1 MVSDKTVLAV
11 IRASRPTFRNQN
23 DKIAFAVH
31 SSFLAS
37 GYVLT
42 ATGSQALSDTALSN
56 SSNEEVAVD
65 HWNELNDEY
74 AFVYANPE
82 RGSKKVLLKCLVM
95 NEILLVDALS
105 EGSSEP
111 VHLDINV
118 GEYAGEDGGSNYSQQ
133 FKNLDK
139 LVKIIDGDILSKF
152 DGSANASSSNKRSET
167 TERQEIHETGTR
179 FGDPAIPP
187 NHPVGIAFPP
197 VSIGSGS
204 DLFPGTAA
212 GMYPSRGGHNIGG
225 SMLVGP
231 NDPRFFGGFGGIGG
245 EPGFPGGQLGVPPS
259 ARFDPYGPP
268 GVPGFEPNRFTRNPR
283 RPGYDAHPDLQHFRR
298 DPDSDYI

>member
-1 MVSDKTVLAV
+1 MASEKLVLAV
-11 IRASRPTFRNQN
+11 IRAARPTFRNRH

-42 ATGSQALSDTALSN
+42 ATGPQALSDDAFSN
-56 SSNEEVAVD
+56 PSNDEVSAD

-82 RGSKKVLLKCLVM
+82 KGSEKVLVKCLVM
-95 NEILLVDALS
+95 NDNLLVHALS
-105 EGSSEP
+105 QGSSEP
-111 VHLDINV
+111 LSLEIGV
-118 GEYAGEDGGSNYSQQ
+118 GDYAREDGGSNYAQQ

-139 LVKIIDGDILSKF
+139 LVKRIDGDILSKLE
-152 DGSANASSSNKRSET
+152 GSANANSSSRSSET
-167 TERQEIHETGTR
+167 RDITRQEKPE
-179 FGDPAIPP
+179 
-187 NHPVGIAFPP
+187 PVGGFGEPAGSTQIIFPSVP
-197 VSIGSGS
+197 IGSGS
-204 DLFPGTAA
+204 DLVPGPPA
-212 GMYPSRGGHNIGG
+212 GVLPSRGGHGIGG

-231 NDPRFFGGFGGIGG
+231 NDPRWFGGIGG
-245 EPGFPGGQLGVPPS
+245 DPAFPSGLPGVPPG

-268 GVPGFEPNRFTRNPR
+268 GVPGFEPNRFARNPR

-298 DPDSDYI
+298 DADSDYI